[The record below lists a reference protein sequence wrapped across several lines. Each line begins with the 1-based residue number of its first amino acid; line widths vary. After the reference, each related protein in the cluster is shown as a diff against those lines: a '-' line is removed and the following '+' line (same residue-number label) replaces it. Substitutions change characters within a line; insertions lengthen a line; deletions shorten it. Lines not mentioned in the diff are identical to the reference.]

1 MRSIPFL
8 LVLASLTSLG
18 ARAAPPNIVLII
30 SDDHGWRDYGF
41 MGHPHVRTP
50 HIDRLAKEGL
60 TLTRGYVPT
69 SLCRPSLASIM
80 TGLYPHQHRITSNDP
95 AGEARDPDNRK
106 PMVDIFQ
113 QSKPMAGLLAEKG
126 YVSHQ
131 SGKWWEGECKCG
143 GFTVCMTHGDVT
155 RGGRHGDEGLKI
167 GRETMQPVFDFID
180 KSEGK
185 PFFLWYAPFLP
196 HTPHNPPERILAHYR
211 TLGLPI
217 EIAKY
222 YAMVEWLDETV
233 GQLMGHLEEKGL
245 AKNTVVAYLADN
257 GWTQKSDG
265 VPFWE
270 SRSKL
275 SPYEDGLRTPILLW
289 GPGIRAERDD
299 RSLASSVDL
308 ATTLLPIAGMKPLPE
323 MPGIDLTKRRA
334 RSRRHAI
341 YGALFAHT
349 AVDIRSPEANLK
361 YRWMI
366 EDRYKLIVPYA
377 GNAEVEFWPG
387 RPKVSWSLPE
397 AELFDVVADPAETR
411 NLAAEKPDTVRQ
423 LRRTLDRWWAVGTS
437 R

>member
-1 MRSIPFL
+1 MKLLSSI
-8 LVLASLTSLG
+8 LVVSAI
-18 ARAAPPNIVLII
+18 AAAAPPNIVLII

-41 MGHPHVRTP
+41 MKHPHVRTP
-50 HIDRLAKEGL
+50 HIDRLAREGL
-60 TLTRGYVPT
+60 TLTRGYVPA

-95 AGEARDPDNRK
+95 AGEARDPENRR
-106 PMVDIFQ
+106 PMVDLFQ
-113 QSKPMAGLLAEKG
+113 ESKPMAGLLAAKG

-143 GFTVCMTHGDVT
+143 GFTECMTHGDVK

-180 KSEGK
+180 RSAGK

-196 HTPHNPPERILAHYR
+196 HTPHNPPERLLVRYR
-211 TLGLPI
+211 AKNLPL
-217 EIAKY
+217 EVAKY

-233 GQLMGHLEEKGL
+233 GQLMEHLEKRGL

-257 GWTQKSDG
+257 GWTQKTGG

-275 SPYEDGLRTPILLW
+275 SPYDDGVRTPIIVW
-289 GPGIRAERDD
+289 APGRVRPERDE

-308 ATTLLPIAGMKPLPE
+308 ATTLLPMAGVKPLAD
-323 MPGIDLTKRRA
+323 MPGIDLTRRGA
-334 RSRRHAI
+334 RRGRHAI
-341 YGALFAHT
+341 FGSLFAHT
-349 AVDIRSPEANLK
+349 AVDIRWPRSSLK

-366 EDRYKLIVPYA
+366 EDRYKLVVPFA
-377 GNAEVEFWPG
+377 PNARVEIWPG
-387 RPKVSWSLPE
+387 RPNVSWSLGQ
-397 AELFDVVADPAETR
+397 AELFDVVADPAETN
-411 NLAAEKPDTVRQ
+411 NLAGQKPDVVRR
-423 LRRTLDRWWAVGTS
+423 LGAALDRWWNP
-437 R
+437 